1 MIWRIFV
8 FSNSKNLDRIAKV
21 LVFCFFCCCSFYF
34 LRFKASSRQTDRDN
48 RIPWHQILFQRERYK
63 EVKATIEEQKQPKVE
78 KQSSEEEDADFK
90 D

>member
-1 MIWRIFV
+1 MNTIT
-8 FSNSKNLDRIAKV
+8 LLLALLGIASFAV
-21 LVFCFFCCCSFYF
+21 LFYF

-48 RIPWHQILFQRERYK
+48 RIPWHKIWFQRERYK
-63 EVKATIEEQKQPKVE
+63 ESKASIEEQKQPKVE

>member
-1 MIWRIFV
+1 MNTITLLLALLGVASF
-8 FSNSKNLDRIAKV
+8 AV
-21 LVFCFFCCCSFYF
+21 LFYF

-48 RIPWHQILFQRERYK
+48 RIPWHKIWFQRERYK
-63 EVKATIEEQKQPKVE
+63 ETKASIEEQKQPKVE

>member
-1 MIWRIFV
+1 MNTIT
-8 FSNSKNLDRIAKV
+8 LLLALLGIASFAV
-21 LVFCFFCCCSFYF
+21 LFYF

-63 EVKATIEEQKQPKVE
+63 EVKATIEEQKQPKAE
-78 KQSSEEEDADFK
+78 KQSLDDEEDADFK

>member
-1 MIWRIFV
+1 MDTITLLLALLGIV
-8 FSNSKNLDRIAKV
+8 SVAIL
-21 LVFCFFCCCSFYF
+21 FYF

-48 RIPWHQILFQRERYK
+48 RIPWHKIWFQRERYK
-63 EVKATIEEQKQPKVE
+63 ETKASIEQHKQPKVE

>member
-1 MIWRIFV
+1 MSTITLLLALLGITSF
-8 FSNSKNLDRIAKV
+8 AV
-21 LVFCFFCCCSFYF
+21 LFYF

-48 RIPWHQILFQRERYK
+48 RIPWHKIWFQRERYK
-63 EVKATIEEQKQPKVE
+63 ETKASIEEQKQPKVE

>member
-1 MIWRIFV
+1 MDTITLLLALLGIV
-8 FSNSKNLDRIAKV
+8 SVAIL
-21 LVFCFFCCCSFYF
+21 FYF

-48 RIPWHQILFQRERYK
+48 RIPWHKIWFQRERYK
-63 EVKATIEEQKQPKVE
+63 ETKASIEEQKQPKVE

>member
-1 MIWRIFV
+1 MSTIT
-8 FSNSKNLDRIAKV
+8 LLLALLGIASFA
-21 LVFCFFCCCSFYF
+21 LLFYF

-48 RIPWHQILFQRERYK
+48 RIPWHKIWFQRERYK
-63 EVKATIEEQKQPKVE
+63 ETKASIEEQKQPKVE

>member
-1 MIWRIFV
+1 MNTIT
-8 FSNSKNLDRIAKV
+8 LLLALLGIASFAV
-21 LVFCFFCCCSFYF
+21 LFYF

-63 EVKATIEEQKQPKVE
+63 EVKTTIEEQKQPKAE
-78 KQSSEEEDADFK
+78 KQSLDDEEDADFK

>member
-1 MIWRIFV
+1 MSTITLLLALLGIV
-8 FSNSKNLDRIAKV
+8 SVAIL
-21 LVFCFFCCCSFYF
+21 FYF

-48 RIPWHQILFQRERYK
+48 RIPWHKIWFQRERYK
-63 EVKATIEEQKQPKVE
+63 ETKASIEEQKQPKVE

>member
-1 MIWRIFV
+1 MTTITLLFA
-8 FSNSKNLDRIAKV
+8 LLGIASFAV
-21 LVFCFFCCCSFYF
+21 LFYF

-48 RIPWHQILFQRERYK
+48 RIPRHKIWFQRERYK
-63 EVKATIEEQKQPKVE
+63 ETKASIEEQKQPKVE

>member
-1 MIWRIFV
+1 MNTIT
-8 FSNSKNLDRIAKV
+8 LLLALLGIASFAV
-21 LVFCFFCCCSFYF
+21 LFYF

-48 RIPWHQILFQRERYK
+48 RIPWHKIWFQRERYK
-63 EVKATIEEQKQPKVE
+63 EPKASIEEQKQPKVE

>member
-1 MIWRIFV
+1 MSTITLLLALLGIVSF
-8 FSNSKNLDRIAKV
+8 AV
-21 LVFCFFCCCSFYF
+21 LFYF

-48 RIPWHQILFQRERYK
+48 RIPWHKIWFQRERYK
-63 EVKATIEEQKQPKVE
+63 ETKASIEEQKQPKVE